1 MHTYCLLSNNEVK
14 ENTQKSKHVIYTK
27 IIMPYVD
34 QRVLG
39 LTWRPRRMSFFVDQK
54 PVEISKNDSNTN

>member
-1 MHTYCLLSNNEVK
+1 MPGTDTLERLLKTSVSFNIR
-14 ENTQKSKHVIYTK
+14 KSAS
-27 IIMPYVD
+27 PYLI

-54 PVEISKNDSNTN
+54 PEEISKNDGNTI

>member
-1 MHTYCLLSNNEVK
+1 MSCF
-14 ENTQKSKHVIYTK
+14 KSLDQNAILHEKHFKSTFGLN
-27 IIMPYVD
+27 

-54 PVEISKNDSNTN
+54 PENISKNDSNTI